1 MPCSL
6 CVYVCV
12 HLTPVADHTNRWRWE
27 NKQTF
32 SEQGKLPKDH
42 NLLPKK
48 LNELGH
54 AASGVGYLQ
63 EVKKKK

>member
-1 MPCSL
+1 MCAS

-12 HLTPVADHTNRWRWE
+12 HLTPVADHTNRWRGE
-27 NKQTF
+27 NEHTF
-32 SEQGKLPKDH
+32 PEQRKLPKDH

-63 EVKKKK
+63 EASR